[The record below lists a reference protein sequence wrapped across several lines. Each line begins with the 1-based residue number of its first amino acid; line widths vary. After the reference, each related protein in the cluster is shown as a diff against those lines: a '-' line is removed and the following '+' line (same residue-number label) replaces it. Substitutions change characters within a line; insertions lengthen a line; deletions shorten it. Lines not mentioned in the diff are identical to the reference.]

1 MRFRSFFTVLAFAT
15 LLVPMLA
22 ACGGPTK
29 IDVTLTSYAITLSA
43 DTAKAGDITFHVTNA
58 ATDQKHEF
66 VIFKTDLAPDQLPM
80 KEDELGNM
88 IVDEEGPGVTH
99 VDEIPEFDAGTTQD
113 LTVTLEPGNYV
124 LVCNL
129 DVNTTHYTHGMRVTF
144 TVK

>member
-1 MRFRSFFTVLAFAT
+1 MKSQKFIV
-15 LLVPMLA
+15 LLVIALLIVPLLTG
-22 ACGGPTK
+22 CGGPTK
-29 IDVTLTSYAITLSA
+29 IDVTLTSYSITLSA
-43 DTAKAGDITFHVTNA
+43 NTAKAGEITFHVTNA

-80 KEDELGNM
+80 KQDELGNM

-129 DVNTTHYTHGMRVTF
+129 DVNTTHYSHGMHVAF